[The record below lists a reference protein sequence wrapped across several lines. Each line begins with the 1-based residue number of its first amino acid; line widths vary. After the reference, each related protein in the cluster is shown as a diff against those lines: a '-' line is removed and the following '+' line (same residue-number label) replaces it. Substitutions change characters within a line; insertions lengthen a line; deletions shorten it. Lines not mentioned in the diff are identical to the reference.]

1 MNDRF
6 RVSDAD
12 RDRVAALLRDHYAE
26 GRLSADELDDRLT
39 AALSAKTSGEL
50 RRVLSDLPGAGPD
63 RSTLFP
69 PRSSVFPPGAAV
81 FAPGPGES
89 GPGAGSFGTGA
100 GGFGTG
106 TGSFPPGGGLFP
118 RAAGPVWMRRRRRP
132 RVLPLVALA
141 LVLTLLVPGAGSVV
155 VTVLQAVLL
164 LWLVACL
171 AGIFI
176 AARFYRRVRRD
187 WRSSQI
193 QDRIQHW
200 ADGYTRP

>member
-12 RDRVAALLRDHYAE
+12 RDRAAALLRDHYAE
-26 GRLSADELDDRLT
+26 GRLSTDELDERLT
-39 AALSAKTSGEL
+39 AALNAKTSGEL
-50 RRVLSDLPGAGPD
+50 RRVLADLPGAGPD
-63 RSTLFP
+63 RGTLFP
-69 PRSSVFPPGAAV
+69 PRSSVFPPGAGV
-81 FAPGPGES
+81 FQPGAGES
-89 GPGAGSFGTGA
+89 GPEAGESGPRA
-100 GGFGTG
+100 GGFGSG
-106 TGSFPPGGGLFP
+106 TGSFPAGGGLFP
-118 RAAGPVWMRRRRRP
+118 RAAGPVWVRRRRRQ

-141 LVLTLLVPGAGSVV
+141 LVLTLLVPGAGSVI
-155 VTVLQAVLL
+155 VTILQAVLL

-171 AGIFI
+171 AGIFV

-193 QDRIQHW
+193 QYRIQHW

>member
-1 MNDRF
+1 MNDRY

-26 GRLSADELDDRLT
+26 GRLSSDELDERLS

-50 RRVLSDLPGAGPD
+50 RRVLADLPGPQPD
-63 RSTLFP
+63 RTVFP
-69 PRSSVFPPGAAV
+69 PRSSVFPPGAGV
-81 FAPGPGES
+81 FPPGAGVFPPDSGAF
-89 GPGAGSFGTGA
+89 GPGAGG
-100 GGFGTG
+100 
-106 TGSFPPGGGLFP
+106 FPPRGALFRP
-118 RAAGPVWMRRRRRP
+118 AAGPVWMRRRRGP

-141 LVLTLLVPGAGSVV
+141 LVIALLIPGTGSVV
-155 VTVLQAVLL
+155 VAILQAVLL

-193 QDRIQHW
+193 QYRIQHW

>member
-12 RDRVAALLRDHYAE
+12 RDRAAALLRDHYAE
-26 GRLSADELDDRLT
+26 GRLSAGELDERLT

-50 RRVLSDLPGAGPD
+50 RRVLADLPGPGPQPD
-63 RSTLFP
+63 RDTVFP
-69 PRSSVFPPGAAV
+69 PRSGVFPPGAGVFSPEAGE
-81 FAPGPGES
+81 FAPG
-89 GPGAGSFGTGA
+89 AG
-100 GGFGTG
+100 
-106 TGSFPPGGGLFP
+106 FPLRGGLLRP
-118 RAAGPVWMRRRRRP
+118 AGGPVWVRRRRGP

-141 LVLTLLVPGAGSVV
+141 LVIALLIPGTGSVIV
-155 VTVLQAVLL
+155 AILQAVLL

-193 QDRIQHW
+193 QSRIQHW

>member
-1 MNDRF
+1 MNDRY

-12 RDRVAALLRDHYAE
+12 RDRAAALLRDHYAE
-26 GRLSADELDDRLT
+26 GRLSTGELDERLT
-39 AALSAKTSGEL
+39 AALNAKTAGEL
-50 RRVLSDLPGAGPD
+50 RRVLADLPGPGPD
-63 RSTLFP
+63 RGTLFP
-69 PRSSVFPPGAAV
+69 PRSSVFLPAAAFPPGSGV
-81 FAPGPGES
+81 F
-89 GPGAGSFGTGA
+89 GPGAGRFPGA
-100 GGFGTG
+100 GM
-106 TGSFPPGGGLFP
+106 SP
-118 RAAGPVWMRRRRRP
+118 RAGGPVWVRRRRGP
-132 RVLPLVALA
+132 RVLPLIALA
-141 LVLTLLVPGAGSVV
+141 LVLALLIPGAGSVV

-171 AGIFI
+171 AGIFM

>member
-26 GRLSADELDDRLT
+26 GRLSTAELDERLT
-39 AALSAKTSGEL
+39 AALNAKTSGEL
-50 RRVLSDLPGAGPD
+50 RQVLADLPGPGPQPD
-63 RSTLFP
+63 RGTVFP
-69 PRSSVFPPGAAV
+69 PRSSVFPPGAGTFPAEDGV
-81 FAPGPGES
+81 FP
-89 GPGAGSFGTGA
+89 PGAG
-100 GGFGTG
+100 
-106 TGSFPPGGGLFP
+106 FPSRGGLL
-118 RAAGPVWMRRRRRP
+118 RSAAGPVWMRRRRRP

-141 LVLTLLVPGAGSVV
+141 LVIALLIPGTGSVIV
-155 VTVLQAVLL
+155 AILQAVLL

-193 QDRIQHW
+193 QYRIQHW

>member
-26 GRLSADELDDRLT
+26 GRLSTGELDERLT
-39 AALSAKTSGEL
+39 AALNATTSGDL
-50 RRVLSDLPGAGPD
+50 RRVLADLPGPGPQPD
-63 RSTLFP
+63 GGTVFP
-69 PRSSVFPPGAAV
+69 PRSRVFPPGAGV
-81 FAPGPGES
+81 FPPDGVFPPEEG
-89 GPGAGSFGTGA
+89 GFPPGAG
-100 GGFGTG
+100 
-106 TGSFPPGGGLFP
+106 FPLRGGLIRGGLMRP
-118 RAAGPVWMRRRRRP
+118 AAGPVWMRRRRGP

-141 LVLTLLVPGAGSVV
+141 LVIALLIPGTGSVIV
-155 VTVLQAVLL
+155 AILQAVLL

-193 QDRIQHW
+193 QYRIQHW

>member
-12 RDRVAALLRDHYAE
+12 RDRVAGLLRDHYAE
-26 GRLSADELDDRLT
+26 GRLSADELDERLT
-39 AALSAKTSGEL
+39 AALEAKTSGEL
-50 RRVLSDLPGAGPD
+50 RRVLADLPGPGPD
-63 RSTLFP
+63 RGTVFP
-69 PRSSVFPPGAAV
+69 PRSSVFPPGAGMFPPEGAV
-81 FAPGPGES
+81 F
-89 GPGAGSFGTGA
+89 GPGAGRI
-100 GGFGTG
+100 
-106 TGSFPPGGGLFP
+106 PPGAGLFP
-118 RAAGPVWMRRRRRP
+118 RAAGPVWMRRRRGP
-132 RVLPLVALA
+132 RVLPLIALA
-141 LVLTLLVPGAGSVV
+141 LVLTLLIPGAGSVV
-155 VTVLQAVLL
+155 VAILQAVLL

-193 QDRIQHW
+193 QYRIQHW

>member
-26 GRLSADELDDRLT
+26 GRLSTGELDERLT
-39 AALSAKTSGEL
+39 AALNAKTSGEL
-50 RRVLSDLPGAGPD
+50 RRVLADLPGAGPG
-63 RSTLFP
+63 RGTLFP
-69 PRSSVFPPGAAV
+69 PRSSVFPPGAGLFPPEAGV
-81 FAPGPGES
+81 FP
-89 GPGAGSFGTGA
+89 PGAGTS
-100 GGFGTG
+100 
-106 TGSFPPGGGLFP
+106 PPGGGMYP
-118 RAAGPVWMRRRRRP
+118 RAAGPVWMRRRRGP

-141 LVLTLLVPGAGSVV
+141 LVLSLLIPGAGSVI
-155 VTVLQAVLL
+155 VTILQVVLL

-193 QDRIQHW
+193 QYRIQHW

>member
-1 MNDRF
+1 MNDRL

-12 RDRVAALLRDHYAE
+12 RDHVAALLRDHYAE
-26 GRLSADELDDRLT
+26 GRLSTGELDERLT
-39 AALSAKTSGEL
+39 AALNAKTSGEL
-50 RRVLSDLPGAGPD
+50 RRVLADLPGPGPRPGAGAFPPGEGV
-63 RSTLFP
+63 FP
-69 PRSSVFPPGAAV
+69 PR
-81 FAPGPGES
+81 
-89 GPGAGSFGTGA
+89 
-100 GGFGTG
+100 
-106 TGSFPPGGGLFP
+106 GGLLRP
-118 RAAGPVWMRRRRRP
+118 AAGPVWMRRRRGP

-141 LVLTLLVPGAGSVV
+141 LVIALLIPGTGSVIV
-155 VTVLQAVLL
+155 AVLQAVLL

-193 QDRIQHW
+193 QYRIQHW

>member
-26 GRLSADELDDRLT
+26 GRLSTGELDERLT
-39 AALSAKTSGEL
+39 AALNAKTSGEL
-50 RRVLSDLPGAGPD
+50 RQVLADLPGPGPRPD
-63 RSTLFP
+63 RGTVFP
-69 PRSSVFPPGAAV
+69 PRSSVFPPGAGMFPPEDGV
-81 FAPGPGES
+81 FP
-89 GPGAGSFGTGA
+89 PGAG
-100 GGFGTG
+100 
-106 TGSFPPGGGLFP
+106 FPLRGGLLRP
-118 RAAGPVWMRRRRRP
+118 AAGPVWMRRRRGP

-141 LVLTLLVPGAGSVV
+141 LVLTLLIPGAGSVV
-155 VTVLQAVLL
+155 VAILQAVLL

-193 QDRIQHW
+193 QYRIQHW
-200 ADGYTRP
+200 TDGYTRP

>member
-26 GRLSADELDDRLT
+26 GRLSPDELDERLT
-39 AALSAKTSGEL
+39 AALNAKTSGEL
-50 RRVLSDLPGAGPD
+50 RRVLADLPGPGPE
-63 RSTLFP
+63 RGTLFP
-69 PRSSVFPPGAAV
+69 PRSSVFPPGAGV
-81 FAPGPGES
+81 FAPDAGEP
-89 GPGAGSFGTGA
+89 GPGAGVFGPGA
-100 GGFGTG
+100 GAFGPG
-106 TGSFPPGGGLFP
+106 RFPPGAGVFP
-118 RAAGPVWMRRRRRP
+118 RAAGPVWVRRRRGP
-132 RVLPLVALA
+132 RVLPLIALA
-141 LVLTLLVPGAGSVV
+141 LVLTLLIPGAGSVI
-155 VTVLQAVLL
+155 VTILQAVLL

-171 AGIFI
+171 AGIFF

-193 QDRIQHW
+193 QSRIQHW